1 MAIPFKLIPLE
12 TKKSHSI
19 VNLSSKS
26 LGQNE
31 ISLLSKGL
39 SFVPKPP
46 KINEDVISRSLD
58 EFGRRLKLTHF
69 FSDKK
74 SDAKDPDKTRFVE
87 KSDWVPHPSLVPA
100 KIQDSINEMKKE
112 VDLINLKNS
121 SPNLTK
127 QEKIALKNLKSDPQI
142 IIKPADK
149 GSATVIM
156 DKQDYLTEG
165 YRQLSNTMHYRKIGE
180 PVHPSIKN
188 KVNTILQNL
197 ANKRTITKKQ
207 FEYLQVPD
215 NPKPR
220 KLYLLPK
227 IHKDP
232 DKWTVKDKIPP
243 GRPIVSDCSS
253 DTYRVAEYIDHFLAP
268 QATKHASFVKDTPD
282 FLKKI
287 SQIRPNPNSFLVT
300 IDVDSLYTNIDN
312 KDGLEAVRKIFEL
325 HSDTKRPDQEILD
338 LLKICLENNDFM
350 FNGEWFLQ
358 IWGTAM
364 GKKFAPNYANIVL
377 ALWEAGALSKCSLKP
392 DIFLRYLDDIF
403 LVWSHSEEEFWQFFE
418 TLNNHHPTIKL
429 KATIHR
435 TSIDFL
441 DVTVF
446 KGARFS
452 ATGQL
457 DTKVYFK
464 PTDTH
469 ELLHKLSYHPKH
481 TFKGILKSQI
491 LRFHRICNNHS
502 DFEHACTTLFT
513 VLKTRGYSKRL
524 LRSIKSQTLKLLQP
538 SPHLNTGSKKCG
550 GKSCKTCPYLIETNV
565 VMDKKGKAYPL
576 KHTMTCQSTNLVYLI
591 QCNQCKIMYVGE
603 TGETLHERFN
613 KHRSDIKCSKSTPV
627 GQHFNGVCKPEHIT
641 VTPIEL
647 VLKESKRDVSSEDIL
662 ARLEKKE
669 DILARL
675 EREQFWM
682 GKLDTV
688 TPKGLNLKSEL
699 PPPIPFVIQLSD
711 STGKIVKIV
720 RKAYSKLKL
729 DLPGA
734 FFRKRFITAFCRNK
748 NLKDILV
755 SAAIK
760 DINPIP

>member
-1 MAIPFKLIPLE
+1 
-12 TKKSHSI
+12 
-19 VNLSSKS
+19 VNLSTST
-26 LGQNE
+26 LGPNE

-39 SFVPKPP
+39 TFVPKPA
-46 KINEDVISRSLD
+46 KINAHEVFRSLD
-58 EFGRRLKLTHF
+58 EFGRRLKLAHF

-74 SDAKDPDKTRFVE
+74 DIENSKQHLFRE
-87 KSDWVPHPSLVPA
+87 KSDWEPDPQLLPQQIHDTIQEMEEKISKIGLENGPS
-100 KIQDSINEMKKE
+100 
-112 VDLINLKNS
+112 
-121 SPNLTK
+121 NLTK
-127 QEKIALKNLKSDPQI
+127 NEKMALKNLKNDPQI

-156 DKQDYLTEG
+156 DRQDYLTEG
-165 YRQLSNTMHYRKIGE
+165 NRQLSNAMHYRKIGE
-180 PVHPSIKN
+180 PVHPTIKN
-188 KVNTILQNL
+188 KVNAILKNL
-197 ANKRTITKKQ
+197 TTKRTITVKQ
-207 FEYLQVPD
+207 LEYLQVPE
-215 NPKPR
+215 NPRPR

-287 SQIRPNPNSFLVT
+287 SQLRPNPNSFLVT

-312 KDGLEAVRKIFEL
+312 KEGLEAVRKIFEL
-325 HSDTKRPDQEILD
+325 YPDRDRPDQELLD
-338 LLKICLENNDFM
+338 LLKLCLENNDFM

-377 ALWEAGALSKCSLKP
+377 ALWESVALSKCPLKP
-392 DIFLRYLDDIF
+392 DIFLRFLDDIF
-403 LVWSHSEEEFWQFFE
+403 IVWSHSEEEFWQFFQI
-418 TLNNHHPTIKL
+418 LNNHHPTIKL

-435 TSIDFL
+435 ESIDFL

-452 ATGQL
+452 AHGQL

-491 LRFHRICNNHS
+491 IRFHRICNNKS
-502 DFEHACTTLFT
+502 DFEYACTTLFR
-513 VLKTRGYSKRL
+513 VLRARGYSRRL
-524 LRSIKSQTLKLLQP
+524 LRCIKSKTLKLLQP
-538 SPHLNTGSKKCG
+538 PVFLNTASKRCG
-550 GKSCKTCPYLIETNV
+550 DNSCKTCHHMAETNA
-565 VMDKKGKAYPL
+565 VMDNKGKVFPL
-576 KHTMTCQSTNLVYLI
+576 KDSMNCQSTDVVYLI
-591 QCNQCKIMYVGE
+591 QCSSCKMMYVGE
-603 TGETLHERFN
+603 TGQTLHERFR

-627 GQHFNGVCKPEHIT
+627 GIHFNGACRLEHVVIT
-641 VTPIEL
+641 PLEL
-647 VLKESKRDVSSEDIL
+647 VKTDRNLSSEDIL
-662 ARLEKKE
+662 DRLEKKE
-669 DILARL
+669 HILERL

-682 GKLDTV
+682 AKLDTI
-688 TPKGLNLKSEL
+688 TPKGLNKKREL
-699 PPPIPFVIQLSD
+699 PPPIPFVIPLSD
-711 STGKIVKIV
+711 NAGKIIKVV
-720 RKAYSKLKL
+720 REAYSKLKL

-734 FFRKRFITAFCRNK
+734 FFRKRFITAYQRNT
-748 NLKDILV
+748 NLKDMLV
-755 SAAIK
+755 STAMK
-760 DINPIP
+760 DINPPP